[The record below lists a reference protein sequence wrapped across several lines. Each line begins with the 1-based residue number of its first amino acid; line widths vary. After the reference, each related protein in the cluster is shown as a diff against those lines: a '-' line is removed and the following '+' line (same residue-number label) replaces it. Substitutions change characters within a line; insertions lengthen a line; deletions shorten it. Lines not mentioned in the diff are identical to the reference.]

1 MTEKR
6 TETYWYNEKGVLTRK
21 QVQTETDIN
30 TYWYP
35 AESPTYT
42 APTLPWA
49 DPRSGIVISPRDTV
63 TINKTEHISAL

>member
-1 MTEKR
+1 VTEKR

-42 APTLPWA
+42 APTLPWVH
-49 DPRSGIVISPRDTV
+49 PMTV
-63 TINKTEHISAL
+63 TKVGTVVTNKTEHISAL